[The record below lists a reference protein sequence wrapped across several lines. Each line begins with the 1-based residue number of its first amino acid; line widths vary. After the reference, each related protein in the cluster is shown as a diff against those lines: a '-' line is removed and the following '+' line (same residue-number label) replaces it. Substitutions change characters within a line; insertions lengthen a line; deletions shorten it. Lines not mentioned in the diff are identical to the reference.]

1 MRAQNQQFGIKCQ
14 GKGKIPEYYKKHLRS
29 TQKKTIKLL
38 NASIL
43 NPPKKKR
50 ESYIFLGTKISE

>member
-43 NPPKKKR
+43 NQQKKR
-50 ESYIFLGTKISE
+50 ELYFSWH